1 MLPVYV
7 PGRGAV
13 DSFADDVGMPHNAVR
28 LVVGLVLGCVLAPLS
43 HVVVAPTSRHALNT
57 LLGVSIGWFVFDFNL
72 VHSLVPTL
80 LTYGLMSFAPREL
93 VGPVASAI
101 LFMHLIACHAY
112 RELLGADIIWDGAQM
127 VLTLKLAGT
136 AISYSDAVLPLNQKT
151 PSILRNQVTAKPSLL
166 SVLGYVYFFP
176 TFLVGP
182 IFELND
188 YLAWTDDAQ
197 VAPVAVILPKLGTLI
212 VCIAGHAASEVLF
225 PIMTMDAPPYYASY
239 AFPARFVLQLA
250 ATMFY
255 KFRFYMVWQF
265 GEVGGVLAGYGYD
278 PNTHEWDGL
287 RNNNLLLVEF
297 PVNLR
302 VAVNNWNIKVATW
315 LHTYI
320 YQRVGHKQG
329 KPTFVS
335 ILSVFV
341 ASALWH
347 GLLPGYYAFFIV
359 AGLGV
364 EVGRRT

>member
-255 KFRFYMVWQF
+255 KFRFVRFILIFLQLFTLLIWYEF
-265 GEVGGVLAGYGYD
+265 SD
-278 PNTHEWDGL
+278 PVQSRIAPIL
-287 RNNNLLLVEF
+287 
-297 PVNLR
+297 VNLKMH
-302 VAVNNWNIKVATW
+302 VADW
-315 LHTYI
+315 LHYFSFDF
-320 YQRVGHKQG
+320 VLSADSG
-329 KPTFVS
+329 KPMKNFAAS
-335 ILSVFV
+335 IVNGFSNRAELGI
-341 ASALWH
+341 LW
-347 GLLPGYYAFFIV
+347 YIQKIFFI
-359 AGLGV
+359 
-364 EVGRRT
+364 